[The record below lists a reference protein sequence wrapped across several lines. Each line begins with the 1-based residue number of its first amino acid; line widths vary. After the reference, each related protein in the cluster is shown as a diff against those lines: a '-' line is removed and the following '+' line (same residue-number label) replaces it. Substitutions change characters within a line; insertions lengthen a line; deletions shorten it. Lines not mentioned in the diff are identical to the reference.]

1 MNNIKNGIIYFGF
14 NNPLKHKRGVEN
26 VILFQSDSLED
37 NFDKYYIF
45 FDNEDN
51 EFIWENINCISIKH
65 NFLRFYKLN
74 RIVKK
79 LSKKK
84 IFLIHSH
91 NYLMSFFLLRKTD
104 IFTVHDGLYYMSSQ
118 SNHKLKNVFKLI
130 EKVVYK
136 KVVLTHFISRFSK
149 NTSLYKK
156 NKFIIIYNTTPLEKI
171 YFMPKYKN
179 INDSKLR
186 LFTVRSIEERA
197 NIDLLVKLAEENKNY
212 DITIAGKGPL
222 LSHYRNLIEEK
233 KILNIRLLGYIEDE
247 KVRENYSLCD
257 LVIVLSK
264 YGEGFG
270 LPIIEGYLHN
280 KPVFASNVCAI
291 PEVIID
297 KKFLI
302 ADDTLDIS
310 TKINEYFKKKNSY
323 DFIKYYNENFLY
335 DKILKE
341 YNVMYTSYMMNKME
355 KVDS

>member
-1 MNNIKNGIIYFGF
+1 
-14 NNPLKHKRGVEN
+14 
-26 VILFQSDSLED
+26 
-37 NFDKYYIF
+37 
-45 FDNEDN
+45 
-51 EFIWENINCISIKH
+51 
-65 NFLRFYKLN
+65 
-74 RIVKK
+74 
-79 LSKKK
+79 
-84 IFLIHSH
+84 
-91 NYLMSFFLLRKTD
+91 
-104 IFTVHDGLYYMSSQ
+104 
-118 SNHKLKNVFKLI
+118 
-130 EKVVYK
+130 
-136 KVVLTHFISRFSK
+136 
-149 NTSLYKK
+149 
-156 NKFIIIYNTTPLEKI
+156 
-171 YFMPKYKN
+171 MPKYKN

>member
-1 MNNIKNGIIYFGF
+1 MNNIKNEIIYLGF
-14 NNPLKHKRGVEN
+14 NNPLKHKCGVEN
-26 VILFQSDSLED
+26 VILFQSHSLED

-45 FDNEDN
+45 FDNKDN

-65 NFLRFYKLN
+65 NFLKFYKLN
-74 RIVKK
+74 RILKK
-79 LSKKK
+79 LLKKR

-118 SNHKLKNVFKLI
+118 SNHKFKNIFKLI

-149 NTSLYKK
+149 NASLYKK

-171 YFMPKYKN
+171 YFMPKYKS

-197 NIDLLVKLAEENKNY
+197 NIDLLIKLAEENKNY
-212 DITIAGKGPL
+212 DVTIAGKGPL
-222 LSHYRNLIEEK
+222 LSYYRNLIKEK
-233 KILNIRLLGYIEDE
+233 KISNIRLLGYIEDE
-247 KVRENYSLCD
+247 RVRENYSLCD

-291 PEVIID
+291 PEIIID

-302 ADDTLDIS
+302 ADNTLDIS
-310 TKINEYFKKKNSY
+310 TKINENFKKKNSY
-323 DFIKYYNENFLY
+323 DFIKYYNENFSY
-335 DKILKE
+335 DRILKE
-341 YNVMYTSYMMNKME
+341 YNVMYTSYMINKME
-355 KVDS
+355 KFDS